1 MRLRRRA
8 LLVFLLA
15 APVAGGAVASGTQVQ
30 VGGGRVLV
38 HATGAPLTEVLS
50 RFSEATGT
58 QIVYDAAKPRE
69 LVTVEIDAASQAEA
83 LSRLLEG
90 QGLSYVLRL
99 DPSGEGV
106 EMLFLMGAKGAVAG
120 RSGTT
125 AAADERPAVPIEAS
139 IEPQVEPETVDVP
152 EELNNPNPGEAGLP
166 IVPFPGQEVPPGQG
180 VPPQAPATPAPF
192 SPGMPAGMRPGA
204 PPAPQAVPPVAS
216 SPAPPSFPQ
225 VASYPSSWR

>member
-1 MRLRRRA
+1 MSLSRPA
-8 LLVFLLA
+8 LLVLLLG
-15 APVAGGAVASGTQVQ
+15 APVAGGAVAPGTQVQ

-38 HATGAPLTEVLS
+38 HATGAPLMEVLS

-58 QIVYDAAKPRE
+58 KIVYDAAKPRE

-106 EMLFLMGAKGAVAG
+106 EMLFLMGAKGAVTG
-120 RSGTT
+120 RSSTT
-125 AAADERPAVPIEAS
+125 ASADERRTVPIEAS

-152 EELNNPNPGEAGLP
+152 EELDNPNPGEAGLP
-166 IVPFPGQEVPPGQG
+166 IIPFPGQEVPPGQG
-180 VPPQAPATPAPF
+180 GDPQAPATPAPF
-192 SPGMPAGMRPGA
+192 PPGMPAGMPPIWT
-204 PPAPQAVPPVAS
+204 PPA
-216 SPAPPSFPQ
+216 PSFPQ